1 MAGGD
6 LRQVPYPVVLYAYA
20 HEKRSGVLKLKR
32 QQLEKQIIFEEG
44 VPVDCRSN
52 LATETLGRFLVAQNK
67 LPADKLAQFL
77 SESYSRQVPLGELLI
92 EHGVLTPYELFRTLQ
107 QNLARKLL
115 DGFGWHDGEFGL
127 SLDVPQVGSPL
138 KVRVPQLVIT
148 GVMKFARQAEIDASV
163 GPLIGRT
170 LGLHPDPGFS
180 IDEIRLAPKH
190 AAVLEALKKRAR
202 IDQIADATQLPFED
216 ITRLLYALA
225 ILGAAVP
232 AEQIPKTA
240 PPQQQPPPP
249 PKPAPPQPAVA
260 PAPRPAQS
268 IDALRND
275 VMRVY
280 LDYRRKDPF
289 DLFGLADDATPLQI
303 NAAYLAFAK
312 RFAPWP
318 FGEDDELRALA
329 EKAEEMFLA
338 AAKAYA
344 LLSDPDERRSLASQ
358 RRTKA
363 QARQAA
369 PQQFTIKTDLLDPD
383 VQYRKG
389 IELKEQGKLR
399 EALTQ
404 FEFASDCD
412 SQSGIYRAEAAYCRY
427 LMSPFIPTGR
437 KSLEELQEAI
447 RIEPEC
453 GLAYFYAGEI
463 HRALGDRANA
473 EKNLRAA
480 NKLMAPDRR
489 PIEALKALG
498 VS

>member
-1 MAGGD
+1 MPSGD
-6 LRQVPYPVVLYAYA
+6 LHQVPYPVVLYAYA

-77 SESYSRQVPLGELLI
+77 SESYSRQIPFGELLI
-92 EHGVLTPYELFRTLQ
+92 DQGILTPYELFRTLQ

-148 GVMKFARQAEIDASV
+148 GVMKFARQSEIDSSV
-163 GPLIGRT
+163 GPLIGKT
-170 LGLHPDPGFS
+170 LGLYPDPGFS
-180 IDEIRLAPKH
+180 IDEVRLAPRH

-202 IDQIADATQLPFED
+202 IDQIAEATQLPFEE

-232 AEQIPKTA
+232 AEQIPKTVA
-240 PPQQQPPPP
+240 PPPP
-249 PKPAPPQPAVA
+249 APKPVAPQPAVA
-260 PAPRPAQS
+260 PPVQPVQS

-289 DLFGLADDATPLQI
+289 ELFGLADDATPLQI
-303 NAAYLAFAK
+303 NAAFLAFAK
-312 RFAPWP
+312 RFAPWQ
-318 FGEDDELRALA
+318 FEGGDELRALA

-338 AAKAYA
+338 ATKAYT
-344 LLSDPDERRSLASQ
+344 LLSDADERRSLASQ
-358 RRTKA
+358 RRSKA

-369 PQQFTIKTDLLDPD
+369 PQQYTIKTDLLDPD

-389 IELKEQGKLR
+389 LELKEQGKLR

-404 FEFASDCD
+404 FEFAADCD

-437 KSLEELQEAI
+437 KSIEELQEAI

-453 GLAYFYAGEI
+453 GLAYYYAGEI

-473 EKNLRAA
+473 EKNLRTA

-498 VS
+498 T